1 MASTFGTLGIA
12 LSALKYNRAG
22 LDVAAGNIANAGTVG
37 YSRRVLI
44 GQSSGAT
51 GVPALWS
58 RSDQVGAGVEIGA
71 VTRTVDALLDARSRI
86 ENGRLGQLEV
96 RGYVLDR
103 IETALAEPGES
114 GLQSKLSGMFS
125 AWAVLGENPSD
136 DAARQEVLSA
146 ASSTAAQLN
155 SLDRSLATEWALQRT
170 GMEQTVTTINAAA
183 EGVAKLNDAIRVATS
198 TGADA
203 NDLLDQRD
211 ALLGDLGKLAG
222 ATTVNNP
229 DGTVDVRIGGQLLVS
244 GSRLPSGSYVQQMR
258 VLGAT
263 TMSGAAADPVEVAL
277 GAESGGVFTGT
288 TVTGFTG
295 TLGGRAA
302 AVTTV
307 LPDLRERIDAVA
319 AEVAAT
325 VNAVHTTGY
334 DRNGDP
340 GVDVFTGLPDG
351 TVTAASI
358 AVNPTVLGDLDKLAA
373 NATPGS
379 LDGGTAAQ
387 LGALASVRGGVL
399 DTYRSFVS
407 GLASDAASTNQT
419 WLTQETLAGS
429 VDASRMS
436 ISGVDTDEEMVLL
449 ISHQRGYEA
458 AAKVM
463 STLDSVL
470 DTLIN
475 RMGVG

>member
-12 LSALKYNRAG
+12 LSALQYNRAG
-22 LDVAAGNIANAGTVG
+22 LDVAAGNIANAGTDG

-44 GQSSGAT
+44 GQSSGIT
-51 GVPALWS
+51 GTTALWS
-58 RSDQVGAGVEIGA
+58 RSDQAGSGVEIGA
-71 VTRTVDALLDARSRI
+71 IARTVDQMLNARSRI

-103 IETALAEPGES
+103 METGLAEPGEL
-114 GLQSKLSGMFS
+114 GLQSKLSSMFS
-125 AWAVLGENPSD
+125 SWAVLGENPSD

-146 ASSTAAQLN
+146 AAATATQLN
-155 SLDRSLATEWALQRT
+155 SLDRGLVTEWTLQRT
-170 GMEQTVTTINAAA
+170 GMEQSVDTINGAAV
-183 EGVAKLNDAIRVATS
+183 GIAKLNDAIRVATA

-211 ALLGDLGKLAG
+211 ALLGDLGRLAG
-222 ATTVNNP
+222 ATAVNNA
-229 DGTVDVRIGGQLLVS
+229 DGTVDVRIGGQVLVS
-244 GSRLPSGSYVQQMR
+244 GAALPSGSFVRELR
-258 VLGAT
+258 VVGAT
-263 TMSGAAADPVEVAL
+263 TLDGAAADPIQVAIGEEV
-277 GAESGGVFTGT
+277 GGVFTGA

-295 TLGGRAA
+295 TLGGQSE
-302 AVTTV
+302 AVSTV
-307 LPDLRERIDAVA
+307 LPDLRERIDAIA

-325 VNAVHTTGY
+325 VNAVHASGY
-334 DRNGDP
+334 DPNGDL
-340 GVDVFTGLPDG
+340 GLDVFTGRPDG

-358 AVNPTVLGDLDKLAA
+358 AVNPVVVADLDKLAA
-373 NATPGS
+373 NATSGS
-379 LDGGTAAQ
+379 LDGGVAAQ
-387 LGALASVRGGVL
+387 LGALATVQGSVL
-399 DTYRSFVS
+399 DSYRSFVS

-419 WLTQETLAGS
+419 WLTQETLTSS

-449 ISHQRGYEA
+449 VSHQRGYEA

-463 STLDSVL
+463 ATLDSIL